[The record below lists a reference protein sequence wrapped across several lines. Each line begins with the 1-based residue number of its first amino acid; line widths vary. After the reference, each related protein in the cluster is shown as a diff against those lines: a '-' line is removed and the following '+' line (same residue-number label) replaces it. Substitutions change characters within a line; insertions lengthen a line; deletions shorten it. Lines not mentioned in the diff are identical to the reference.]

1 MTYISRANGQSVMAA
16 CAYYDGEQKYSE
28 YDHQW
33 KYPHSQP
40 ERVVLHEVML
50 PPNAPPEYADSER
63 LWNAVDAAEK
73 KVNAQTAR
81 RLMIALPR
89 ELTYEQN
96 VELIRSYCDQEFV
109 SKGMICDLYFHDSG
123 DGNPHVHLLL
133 TLRAMDEQGHWLPK
147 AKTVYVL
154 DENGNRIKNKDGK
167 WRRQTIETV
176 DWNDHKY
183 GEIWRHNWEVIQ
195 NDALERAGSEARVD
209 MRSLERQGI
218 TDRVPQQHLGP
229 AAAAMERKGIE
240 TDKGNENRRRIGLN
254 KMLASIKK
262 TLKGVTGWLDELNS
276 IMQHQEV
283 LEHPQQYQLIEV
295 MQSYMAMR
303 EAGREYWSKYS
314 RDKAGINDLK
324 EMSAALIF
332 MKENDIYTVDD
343 LSAHLVKTKAEIAAI
358 ENNIRSN
365 EQSIR
370 DINGFF
376 EAVEVYNE
384 LKPVQDKYTI
394 CTVTLE
400 NKILSHLPVYS
411 MSHHTMGM
419 YALYMSTLGNMPE
432 LFAGNAHASHLREP
446 GKYDVPEETL
456 AADPQFARIM
466 EEAQKYIGYPYVWGG
481 ANPETSFDC
490 SGFVSW
496 VYTES
501 DVYNTG
507 RLGATGL
514 YGICKK
520 ITSEQAQPGDL
531 VFFEG
536 TMGDAADGIT
546 HVGIYVGGNHMLHC
560 GSPIGYADLTES
572 YWRKHFYA
580 FGRVPYER

>member
-1 MTYISRANGQSVMAA
+1 MAA

-96 VELIRSYCDQEFV
+96 AELIRSYCDQEFV
-109 SKGMICDLYFHDSG
+109 SKGMICDLYFHDAG

-195 NDALERAGSEARVD
+195 NDALERAGSDARVD

-254 KMLASIKK
+254 KMLATIKK
-262 TLKGVTGWLDELNS
+262 TLKGVTGWLDELKS

-303 EAGREYWSKYS
+303 KAGREYWSKYS

-332 MKENDIYTVDD
+332 MKENEIYTVDD
-343 LSAHLVKTKAEIAAI
+343 LSAHLVKTRAEISAI
-358 ENNIRSN
+358 ENSIRSN

-384 LKPVQDKYTI
+384 LKPVQD
-394 CTVTLE
+394 
-400 NKILSHLPVYS
+400 
-411 MSHHTMGM
+411 
-419 YALYMSTLGNMPE
+419 
-432 LFAGNAHASHLREP
+432 
-446 GKYDVPEETL
+446 
-456 AADPQFARIM
+456 
-466 EEAQKYIGYPYVWGG
+466 
-481 ANPETSFDC
+481 
-490 SGFVSW
+490 
-496 VYTES
+496 
-501 DVYNTG
+501 
-507 RLGATGL
+507 TGL
-514 YGICKK
+514 N
-520 ITSEQAQPGDL
+520 
-531 VFFEG
+531 V
-536 TMGDAADGIT
+536 DA
-546 HVGIYVGGNHMLHC
+546 V
-560 GSPIGYADLTES
+560 
-572 YWRKHFYA
+572 
-580 FGRVPYER
+580 ERQYT